1 MIVNFIKEIYTC
13 FRLYA
18 ISSLIIV
25 LFVFGQFFDPVF
37 LVAKILLLF
46 FVLLLIFDAIL
57 LFSTNRQLVL
67 LRRILPEKLS
77 NGDETKVTIFITNNH
92 YFRLKAEVID
102 EIPIQFQIRDF
113 TVRLNLKPR
122 EEKIIDYILI
132 PKERGEYVF
141 GFTNVYVSTQIGF
154 WSRRIKFGNTENK
167 VLVYPSF
174 LQMRKYE
181 FLAISNQLV
190 DAGIKRIRRVGS
202 YSEFDQIK
210 DYVVGDNYRTI
221 NWNATA
227 RRSKLMVNQYQE
239 ERSQQIF
246 CVIDMGRVMQMP
258 FEGMT
263 LLDYAINSSLIL
275 SNTAMLKYDK
285 AGLITFNQKVDTFLQ
300 AERGNKTI
308 AKILEL
314 LYKQKTKFFESDYAY
329 LSAFVHRYVT
339 HRSLMILYTNFETIT
354 SLHRQLNY
362 FKHISKNHLLLVV
375 IFENSEVKAFAKA
388 NVHTL
393 EEVYIKTI
401 AEKFV
406 YEKKLIVRELKKHGI
421 LSILTKPEDLSAN
434 LINKYLEIKMM
445 GKI

>member
-1 MIVNFIKEIYTC
+1 MMKFIKEIYTR

-18 ISSLIIV
+18 ISSTIIL
-25 LFVFGQFFDPVF
+25 LFVLGQFFDPMF

-46 FVLLLIFDAIL
+46 FVLLLIFDLIL

-77 NGDETKVTIFITNNH
+77 NGDSNNVTIYITNNH
-92 YFRLKAEVID
+92 FFKLHVEIID
-102 EIPIQFQIRDF
+102 EIPVQFQIRDF
-113 TVRLNLKPR
+113 SVKMVLKPH
-122 EEKIIDYILI
+122 EEQIVYYSLI
-132 PKERGEYVF
+132 PKERGEYIF
-141 GFTNVYVSTQIGF
+141 GNTNVYVSTQIGL
-154 WSRRIKFGNTENK
+154 WCRRIKFGTSTTK
-167 VLVYPSF
+167 VSVYPSF
-174 LQMRKYE
+174 LQMRKFE

-190 DAGIKRIRRVGS
+190 EAGIKRIRRIGS
-202 YSEFDQIK
+202 FSEFDQIK
-210 DYVVGDNYRTI
+210 DYVAGDNYRTI

-246 CVIDMGRVMQMP
+246 SVIDMGRVMQMP
-258 FEGMT
+258 FNGMT
-263 LLDYAINSSLIL
+263 LLDYAINSTLIL
-275 SNTAMLKYDK
+275 ANTALLKYDK
-285 AGLITFNQKVDTFLQ
+285 AGLITFNKKVDTFLR

-314 LYKQKTKFFESDYAY
+314 LYKQKTEHLESDYAW
-329 LSAFVHRYVT
+329 LSAFVRRNIT

-362 FKHISKNHLLLVV
+362 LKHITKNHLLVVV
-375 IFENSEVKAFAKA
+375 IFENTEVKTFARTQ
-388 NVHTL
+388 VQTL
-393 EEVYIKTI
+393 EEVYVKTI

-406 YEKKLIVRELKKHGI
+406 YEKKLIIRELKKHGI

-434 LINKYLEIKMM
+434 LINQYLELKMM

>member
-1 MIVNFIKEIYTC
+1 VRVIREIYTQ

-18 ISSLIIV
+18 ASSLIII
-25 LFVFGQFFDPVF
+25 LFVLGQFFDPMF

-46 FVLLLIFDAIL
+46 FILLLIFDAVL
-57 LFSTNRQLVL
+57 LFFTNRQLVL
-67 LRRILPEKLS
+67 ARRILPEKLS
-77 NGDETKVTIFITNNH
+77 NGDENKVAIYVTNNH
-92 YFRLKAEVID
+92 FFRLHIEVID
-102 EIPIQFQIRDF
+102 EIPPQFQVRDF
-113 TVRLNLKPR
+113 AVRMVLKPK
-122 EEKIIDYILI
+122 EEQTIHYVLT
-132 PKERGEYVF
+132 PKERGEYIF
-141 GFTNVYVSTQIGF
+141 GFTIVYVSTQIGL
-154 WSRRIKFGNTENK
+154 WCRRIKFGNAATK
-167 VLVYPSF
+167 VSVYPSF

-202 YSEFDQIK
+202 FSEFDQIK

-227 RRSKLMVNQYQE
+227 RRSKLMVDQYQE

-246 CVIDMGRVMQMP
+246 NVIDMGRSMQMP
-258 FEGMT
+258 FNGMS

-275 SNTAMLKYDK
+275 SNTALLKYDK
-285 AGLITFNQKVDTFLQ
+285 AGLITFNQKADTFLR
-300 AERGNKTI
+300 AERGNKTM

-314 LYKQKTKFFESDYAY
+314 LYNQQTEHLESDYAW
-329 LSAFVHRYVT
+329 LSAFIRRNVT
-339 HRSLMILYTNFETIT
+339 HRSLMVLYTNFETIT
-354 SLHRQLNY
+354 SLHRQLAY
-362 FKHISKNHLLLVV
+362 LKHLSKNHLLVV
-375 IFENSEVKAFAKA
+375 VLFENTEVKTFAKA

-393 EEVYIKTI
+393 EAIYVKTI

-406 YEKKLIVRELKKHGI
+406 YEKKLIVRELKKNGI

-434 LINKYLEIKMM
+434 LINKYLELKMM